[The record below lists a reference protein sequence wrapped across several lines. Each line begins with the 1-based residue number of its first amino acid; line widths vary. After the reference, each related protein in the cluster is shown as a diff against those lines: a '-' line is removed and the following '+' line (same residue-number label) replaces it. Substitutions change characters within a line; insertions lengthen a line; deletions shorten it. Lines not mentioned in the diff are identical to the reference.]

1 MTTVDPSPC
10 GPGRTGRTRRPL
22 PVLVAA
28 LSVAAIYLLVEFSQT
43 AATTIYGWLSSR
55 GSDSLAQLAP
65 ISVFALQADIATVVV
80 LAIVFF
86 LFAWG
91 ITPIHGNLRF
101 GQALGRG
108 ILTSVVVGIVVAIV
122 TAIRYVAFVFN
133 PPVAEQYRTVPRATD
148 ILRGL
153 GESGVESVTTF
164 AHTAAIVVLGAVI
177 LWNWMRRPQ
186 QPDAGLTA
194 TP

>member
-1 MTTVDPSPC
+1 MTT
-10 GPGRTGRTRRPL
+10 RIRRPL
-22 PVLVAA
+22 PALVAA
-28 LSVAAIYLLVEFSQT
+28 IGVAVTYLLLEFSQT

-65 ISVFALQADIATVVV
+65 ISVFALQADVATVVI
-80 LAIVFF
+80 LAAVFF
-86 LFAWG
+86 VFAWG

-122 TAIRYVAFVFN
+122 TAIRYVAFVFT
-133 PPVAEQYRTVPRATD
+133 PPIAEQYRTVPRATD

-177 LWNWMRRPQ
+177 LWNWMRRPDK
-186 QPDAGLTA
+186 PGAGLTES
-194 TP
+194 P